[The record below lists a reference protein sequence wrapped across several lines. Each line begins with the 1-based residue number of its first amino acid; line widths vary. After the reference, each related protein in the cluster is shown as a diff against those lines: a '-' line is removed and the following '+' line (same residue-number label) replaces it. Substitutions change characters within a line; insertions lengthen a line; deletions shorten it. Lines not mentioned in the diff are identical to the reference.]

1 MTDLLGGKDGKSL
14 MHKVQDA
21 RNRALGKG
29 MTNENGDTLLVCP
42 PGFDPVK
49 WAQMSKREKMR
60 ALGITEAEW
69 DRMTREQ

>member
-1 MTDLLGGKDGKSL
+1 
-14 MHKVQDA
+14 
-21 RNRALGKG
+21 